1 MFSKRFCLYI
11 LSIILFGILIPLAA
25 QDGSELITAIMY
37 QELDK
42 AKELIEKG
50 VDVNY
55 QDKTY
60 GSTPL
65 ILACQYNFV
74 DMAKFIIE
82 KGADV
87 NLPAKNG
94 YTPLIAAAGV
104 SEELTKLLL
113 SKGADVKLKSE
124 DGTSALTTSIT
135 GVLMERVTTA
145 VAKMLLE
152 KGADINESSIKG
164 RAEGYTVL
172 MMAARNKAPE
182 LVKFLVKE
190 GADLNLKAKDGH
202 TALSLAE
209 KKEDKEMVKLLK
221 KLGAK

>member
-1 MFSKRFCLYI
+1 MYSNVLMSLIVVLI
-11 LSIILFGILIPLAA
+11 LTISVVIA

-37 QELDK
+37 QEFDN
-42 AKELIEKG
+42 AKDLVNKG

-55 QDKTY
+55 KDKNY

-65 ILACQYNFV
+65 ILTCQYNFV
-74 DMAKFIIE
+74 DMAKFLIE

-87 NLPAKNG
+87 NLQANNG

-113 SKGADVKLKSE
+113 SKGADIKLKTE
-124 DGTSALTTSIT
+124 DSTSAFITSIT
-135 GVLMERVTTA
+135 GVLSGRVTTS

-152 KGADINESSIKG
+152 KGANVNDSISKG
-164 RAEGYTVL
+164 SAEGYTAL
-172 MMAARNKAPE
+172 MMAARNKKPE

-190 GADLNLKAKDGH
+190 GADLNLKAKDGNS
-202 TALSLAE
+202 ALSLAE
-209 KKEDKEMVKLLK
+209 KEEDKEMVKLLNE
-221 KLGAK
+221 LGAR